1 MFDFHQPLLLAGLL
15 LGFSSS
21 LHCFG
26 MCSGIAASLHF
37 AGSAKPGASRSQL
50 STAMLINSGRVLG
63 YVIAGALVGELG
75 SRAFGFLDRSLM
87 NAVLRWAGALSLGW
101 IGLSMLGFLP
111 LPAVLYRIGMR
122 VSDAMDALA
131 GAARLPASAA
141 LFISGTV
148 WGFLPCAMVYATLFY
163 AMLSGSW
170 LGGALVMLG
179 FGIGT
184 LPALFAAGMG
194 LATLKHRASSARLQG
209 LVGVAILLLGI
220 ANVTLTG
227 ASIPEWC
234 RFG

>member
-1 MFDFHQPLLLAGLL
+1 MYDFNQPLLLAGLL

-26 MCSGIAASLHF
+26 MCSGIAASLHLA
-37 AGSAKPGASRSQL
+37 AGAKPGATRDQL
-50 STAMLINSGRVLG
+50 STALLINSGRVTG

-75 SRAFGFLDRSLM
+75 SSVFGLLDRSLM
-87 NAVLRWAGALSLGW
+87 NAVLRWAGALALGW

-111 LPAVLYRIGMR
+111 LPPIFYRIGMF
-122 VSDAMDALA
+122 VSDSMNDLA
-131 GAARLPASAA
+131 RTARLPAWAT
-141 LFISGTV
+141 LFISGTI

-184 LPALFAAGMG
+184 LPALVAAGMG
-194 LATLKHRASSARLQG
+194 LATLRHRARSAALQG
-209 LVGVAILLLGI
+209 VVGVVILLLGV
-220 ANVTLTG
+220 ASVTMTG
-227 ASIPEWC
+227 ATLPDWC

>member
-1 MFDFHQPLLLAGLL
+1 MFDFNQSLLVAGLL

-37 AGSAKPGASRSQL
+37 AAAKPGGSQNHL
-50 STAMLINSGRVLG
+50 STAALINSGRVMG

-75 SRAFGFLDRSLM
+75 SQVFGFLDRSVM

-111 LPAVLYRIGMR
+111 LPAFFYRIGMV
-122 VSDAMDALA
+122 VSD
-131 GAARLPASAA
+131 GIAAVSATLRLPPWAA

-170 LGGALVMLG
+170 LGGAIVMLG

-184 LPALFAAGMG
+184 LPALVAAGMG
-194 LATLKHRASSARLQG
+194 LATLRHRATSARLQG
-209 LVGVAILLLGI
+209 IVGVVILLLGI
-220 ANVTLTG
+220 ANVTLSG
-227 ASIPEWC
+227 ASFPEWC

>member
-1 MFDFHQPLLLAGLL
+1 MFDFNQPLLLAGLL

-37 AGSAKPGASRSQL
+37 ATSARPGASASQL
-50 STAMLINSGRVLG
+50 STAMLINSGRVTG

-75 SRAFGFLDRSLM
+75 SSVFAWLDRSLM
-87 NAVLRWAGALSLGW
+87 NAVLRWAGAVSLGW

-111 LPAVLYRIGMR
+111 LPAMFYRMGLWVSNSIGR
-122 VSDAMDALA
+122 LA
-131 GAARLPASAA
+131 GAVRLPASAG
-141 LFISGTV
+141 LLISGIV

-163 AMLSGSW
+163 AMFTGSW
-170 LGGALVMLG
+170 LRGALVMLG

-184 LPALFAAGMG
+184 LPALVAAGMG
-194 LATLKHRASSARLQG
+194 LATLRHRVKSATLQG
-209 LVGVAILLLGI
+209 IMGVAILLLGI
-220 ANVTLTG
+220 ANVAMTG
-227 ASIPEWC
+227 TTFADWC